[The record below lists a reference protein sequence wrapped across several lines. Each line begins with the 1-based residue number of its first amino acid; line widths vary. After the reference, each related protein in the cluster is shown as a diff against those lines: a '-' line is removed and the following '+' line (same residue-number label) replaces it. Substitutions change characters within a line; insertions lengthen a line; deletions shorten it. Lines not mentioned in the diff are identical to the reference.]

1 MTTKNFKAAILATIA
16 TLTPVPYTCPVTGQ
30 KAFVKRFTVA
40 EREKYATAVTSA
52 PTGLANATAFTMIVC
67 DAEGNLLF
75 AKEDIAE
82 IAKLPDDVVSE
93 AIYAFNSKKS
103 LSVGEAEKN

>member
-40 EREKYATAVTSA
+40 EREKYATAVTTA

-75 AKEDIAE
+75 AKEDIAD

-93 AIYAFNSKKS
+93 AIYAFNSQKS